1 MRTLYSHSRVCVGFC
16 WPLFNVVYNVGI
28 NVGDNV
34 FRLEEAKEIEVWKKE
49 RSEKV
54 LK

>member
-34 FRLEEAKEIEVWKKE
+34 FRLEEAKEVKYGK
-49 RSEKV
+49 RRCQKR
-54 LK
+54 